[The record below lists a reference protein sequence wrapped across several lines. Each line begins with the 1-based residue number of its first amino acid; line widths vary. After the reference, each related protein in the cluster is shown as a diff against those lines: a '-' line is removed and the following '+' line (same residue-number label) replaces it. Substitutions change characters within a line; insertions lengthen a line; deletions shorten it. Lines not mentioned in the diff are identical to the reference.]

1 MTDANTGDLEL
12 LVLVLYK
19 TEVYNKLLYALNN
32 DAGIH
37 GATTVSSSG
46 MAHALADAEDSHI
59 IAAFRAFAASD
70 RRESKTIFMVIE
82 KAKRERVRRVVRE
95 KVGDLAQPDTG
106 ILFALPVTFADGLYE
121 TTTL

>member
-19 TEVYNKLLYALNN
+19 TEVYNKLLYALN

>member
-19 TEVYNKLLYALNN
+19 TEVYNKLLYALN

-82 KAKRERVRRVVRE
+82 KAKRVRRVVRE

>member
-19 TEVYNKLLYALNN
+19 TEVYNKLLYALN

-82 KAKRERVRRVVRE
+82 KAKRDNTSFVQAFVTSKKLLIVVRT
-95 KVGDLAQPDTG
+95 VFST
-106 ILFALPVTFADGLYE
+106 LPKSKNSPVML
-121 TTTL
+121 

>member
-19 TEVYNKLLYALNN
+19 TEVYNKLLYALN

-82 KAKRERVRRVVRE
+82 KAKRE

>member
-19 TEVYNKLLYALNN
+19 TEVYNKLLYALN

-46 MAHALADAEDSHI
+46 MAHALADA
-59 IAAFRAFAASD
+59 
-70 RRESKTIFMVIE
+70 
-82 KAKRERVRRVVRE
+82 
-95 KVGDLAQPDTG
+95 
-106 ILFALPVTFADGLYE
+106 
-121 TTTL
+121 

>member
-1 MTDANTGDLEL
+1 
-12 LVLVLYK
+12 
-19 TEVYNKLLYALNN
+19 
-32 DAGIH
+32 
-37 GATTVSSSG
+37 
-46 MAHALADAEDSHI
+46 
-59 IAAFRAFAASD
+59 
-70 RRESKTIFMVIE
+70 MVIE

>member
-1 MTDANTGDLEL
+1 
-12 LVLVLYK
+12 
-19 TEVYNKLLYALNN
+19 
-32 DAGIH
+32 
-37 GATTVSSSG
+37 

-121 TTTL
+121 TTPLLCRFPLRGRLRSAGKEAFKKCN

>member
-1 MTDANTGDLEL
+1 MTDANTGELEL

-19 TEVYNKLLYALNN
+19 TEVYNKLLYALN

-70 RRESKTIFMVIE
+70 RRSKTIFMVIE
-82 KAKRERVRRVVRE
+82 KASASVCGASR
-95 KVGDLAQPDTG
+95 P
-106 ILFALPVTFADGLYE
+106 
-121 TTTL
+121 